1 MLARM
6 PRTSTSANKA
16 ASPAKADARFRFRI
30 RCGDLIAI
38 GPGKIA
44 VLEAIQEHGSISAAA
59 RHLGM
64 SYRRAWVLVDELNKS
79 LESPATQSGPGGA
92 SGGSSQLTPVG
103 MQVVT
108 LYRAIETRAE
118 QACAE
123 QIDAL
128 IELMKH

>member
-1 MLARM
+1 M
-6 PRTSTSANKA
+6 PRTSTSESKA
-16 ASPAKADARFRFRI
+16 AAPAKADARFRFRI
-30 RCGDLIAI
+30 RYGELIAI

-64 SYRRAWVLVDELNKS
+64 SYRRAWLLVDELNKS
-79 LESPATQSGPGGA
+79 LASPATHSGPGGA

-103 MQVVT
+103 LQVVS

-118 QACAE
+118 QACTA
-123 QIDAL
+123 QIGAL
-128 IELMKH
+128 LELMKH